1 MWRPRK
7 VSQGNKTPSERAPQQ
22 SANGEKARQVREK
35 TRPTIVTTRKG
46 GQERRWGPLSRANAW
61 RAGCFV
67 QDMKGDVQVF
77 LEKDGVKREVQ
88 IVKRVQGGREVF
100 WLEEIAKP
108 QQREGDGGE
117 GPTQEQAPPMQE
129 DTPEEVEA
137 RRTTSLMETV
147 TSLEKE
153 NEAMKT
159 KIQEMEAKMAQ
170 QDEAARMAAERH
182 AALESA
188 LAEIVGNLQQ
198 QIAFSESVRASLSGL
213 VEEVQRHQDCFKEV
227 VRVLQN
233 HEQHISTSGLAS
245 QEMAQYINA
254 LAQANEKNAMW
265 IADLMRETN
274 AQSQVIREQH
284 VKQHVLAEVMK
295 RVMVQVQQESQQS
308 VRATQVTVA
317 DADDETIQ
325 GFPTCPS
332 PNASP
337 PNTGPFGAVNEVPQ
351 IPTSMEIERLD

>member
-1 MWRPRK
+1 
-7 VSQGNKTPSERAPQQ
+7 
-22 SANGEKARQVREK
+22 
-35 TRPTIVTTRKG
+35 
-46 GQERRWGPLSRANAW
+46 
-61 RAGCFV
+61 
-67 QDMKGDVQVF
+67 
-77 LEKDGVKREVQ
+77 
-88 IVKRVQGGREVF
+88 
-100 WLEEIAKP
+100 
-108 QQREGDGGE
+108 
-117 GPTQEQAPPMQE
+117 
-129 DTPEEVEA
+129 
-137 RRTTSLMETV
+137 METV

-153 NEAMKT
+153 NEAMKA
-159 KIQEMEAKMAQ
+159 KIGEMEAKMAQ
-170 QDEAARMAAERH
+170 QDEVARVAAARH

-188 LAEIVGNLQQ
+188 LAEIAGNLQQ
-198 QIAFSESVRASLSGL
+198 QIAFSESVRASFSGL
-213 VEEVQRHQDCFKEV
+213 VEEVQRHQDSFNEV
-227 VRVLQN
+227 VCVLQN

-254 LAQANEKNAMW
+254 LAQANEKNTMW